1 MYIHESLEVPITDKN
16 NIVTRL
22 SISLHRF
29 HIRLLLFSLIAFYLP
44 AYAQNPVTLDTTKE
58 VESKTY
64 ESVLARVIAVYPN
77 LQSAILQI
85 QRSTLELN
93 RIYATLGWNAVAST
107 SYSHDLAAFG
117 TPADVLIARGALT
130 RKLESG
136 DSITLDA
143 SYNRTDNE
151 FVFIPS
157 LPNPS
162 NDTAINLSYRKPLQ
176 KGAGN
181 VEYQSLQDAAR
192 ARIDSSK
199 ADEYELRDVL
209 ARQIAALYF
218 GLATIEVN
226 LANTRDGID
235 RLRRLHEYVVR
246 NKKLGISEEK
256 DTLQSQAR
264 LDRKLAALTALET
277 AKNQQLYNLNRL
289 MNIPAS
295 TRFTSSLNYNKQDLP
310 SREILHDEV
319 FNYSPSLSKAYASK
333 KVAESNIKI
342 QRDNKRDVIDVIVS
356 VGARV
361 KTGPAENQDIDQSD
375 IAGKVGLEYRAAL
388 DKQGLHATLQQALL
402 SRDIA
407 DNQIRQLDIDL
418 NNEIDRLRGLI
429 EDQKKSITSN
439 IRLKRAEQ
447 KKFDEAVSRFR
458 TGRTTT
464 ADLIIFEEDLSLAE
478 SALANSQVDLVST
491 LNELA
496 RLRGVVWKD
505 L

>member
-1 MYIHESLEVPITDKN
+1 MQKLHQMIRSLLYSLLVMSLSGYAGYAEDSIRTDTVDN
-16 NIVTRL
+16 
-22 SISLHRF
+22 
-29 HIRLLLFSLIAFYLP
+29 
-44 AYAQNPVTLDTTKE
+44 

-64 ESVLARVIAVYPN
+64 ESVLTRVIAVYPN

-93 RIYATLGWNAVAST
+93 RIYATLGWNAIAST
-107 SYSHDLAAFG
+107 SYSRDLAAFG
-117 TPADVLIARGALT
+117 TPADILIARGALT
-130 RKLESG
+130 RKLKSG
-136 DSITLDA
+136 DSITVDA

-181 VEYQSLQDAAR
+181 IEYQSQQTAAK
-192 ARIDSSK
+192 ARIDASK
-199 ADEYELRDVL
+199 ADEYELRDLL
-209 ARQIAALYF
+209 AKQIATLYF

-226 LANTRDGID
+226 LDNTRDGID

-246 NKKLGISEEK
+246 NKKLGVSEEK

-277 AKNQQLYNLNRL
+277 ARNQQLYNLNRL

-295 TRFTSSLNYNKQDLP
+295 TQFTSSLNYSKQNIP
-310 SREILHDEV
+310 SRKILHNEV
-319 FNYSPSLSKAYASK
+319 FNYSPSLRKAHASK
-333 KVAESNIKI
+333 RVAESNIDL
-342 QRDNKRDVIDVIVS
+342 QRDNKKDVIDVIVS

-361 KTGPAENQDIDQSD
+361 KTGPAENNDIDQSD

-388 DKQGLHATLQQALL
+388 DKQGLDASLQQALL
-402 SRDIA
+402 NKDIA
-407 DNQIRQLDIDL
+407 INQIRQLDIDL
-418 NNEIDRLRGLI
+418 NNDIDRLSGLI
-429 EDQKKSITSN
+429 EDQKKSIISN
-439 IRLKRAEQ
+439 TRLKRAEQ

-491 LNELA
+491 VNALA